1 MTEQL
6 RPWDPAQQL
15 ETEADLL
22 LYLQLAMEDPFPEFI
37 AAILDDVA
45 RAKSAA
51 HFSEASFNDARL
63 RQAVQDAARL
73 LPGAAAV

>member
-1 MTEQL
+1 MPKRL
-6 RPWDPAQQL
+6 SRWDPAQHL
-15 ETEADLL
+15 ATEADLL

-37 AAILDDVA
+37 TAVLDDIA
-45 RAKSAA
+45 RAKGAA
-51 HFSEASFNDARL
+51 HFSEASFADARL

>member
-1 MTEQL
+1 MTEGLIQ
-6 RPWDPAQQL
+6 WDPSKHL

-37 AAILDDVA
+37 AAVLDDVA
-45 RAKSAA
+45 RAKGAA

-63 RQAVQDAARL
+63 RQAVQEAARL
-73 LPGAAAV
+73 LPDAAAV